1 MKADNISQI
10 YNIFSIQPLVDKEYY
25 TKRQSPVDEIVKRL
39 IVGTTEKPEKFLFT
53 GHRGSGKST
62 ELNILSDEVK
72 KYNKYFVVKF
82 SVSETLSIYDI
93 TYIDLLLTIGS
104 EIYKQAFKNDIKISK
119 ELCKDLSEWMIKRT
133 KIEITEE
140 NVSAGLEA
148 GLNYLLGKLG
158 TKMRVEATTREEIRK
173 ELKPRLGDLVEKIN
187 TMIYSIEDNSKLMES
202 DKKIIVIIDDLDKLD
217 LKRAEELFYESSN
230 SLTLPNC
237 SIIYTIPLSIVHSNE
252 YTQIKQNFTDAFILP
267 NIRVWKSNGEKDE
280 EERKTL
286 TTILEKRM
294 DLKLISNEAINIAI
308 ENSGGNLYHFVYMIR
323 SACINAI
330 MRNRNKIEIEDINST
345 INNMRNDFDRILR
358 KEHYLILD
366 EIHRTK
372 VAVDGKILLE
382 LFHNLSV
389 LEYLNAKRWCD
400 VHPLIVPLLKE
411 RMEKQ
416 KNSKDTVR

>member
-1 MKADNISQI
+1 
-10 YNIFSIQPLVDKEYY
+10 
-25 TKRQSPVDEIVKRL
+25 
-39 IVGTTEKPEKFLFT
+39 
-53 GHRGSGKST
+53 
-62 ELNILSDEVK
+62 
-72 KYNKYFVVKF
+72 
-82 SVSETLSIYDI
+82 
-93 TYIDLLLTIGS
+93 
-104 EIYKQAFKNDIKISK
+104 
-119 ELCKDLSEWMIKRT
+119 MIKRT

-416 KNSKDTVR
+416 KNSKDTAR